1 MGQFGNQPD
10 FGTRAETLNL
20 AGAAGAGLGS
30 DTISQANNLESACI
44 YIGGPSP
51 TADITVILA
60 GVTGV
65 QGVVTSLSLISG
77 GTGYTAGVAV
87 ATTPASG
94 LGTGLT
100 VTTTVVG
107 TVVTVGV
114 IVAAGSG
121 YRQGDVI
128 TITGGDG
135 SAQFRINVVDALPTA
150 ADAVTFTGYPAGSF
164 LPVIVNYV
172 LATGTTATNMVAIY

>member
-51 TADITVILA
+51 TANITVILA

-77 GTGYTAGVAV
+77 GTGYTAGTAQ
-87 ATTPASG
+87 TTSASG

-107 TVVTVGV
+107 EVVTVGA
-114 IVAAGSG
+114 IAAAGSG

-135 SAQFRINVVDALPTA
+135 NAQFRINVVDALPTA

>member
-30 DTISQANNLESACI
+30 NTISQANNLESACI
-44 YIGGPSP
+44 YIGGPDP
-51 TADITVILA
+51 KANITVILA

-77 GTGYTAGVAV
+77 GTGYTAGAAQ
-87 ATTPASG
+87 ATTSASG

-107 TVVTVGV
+107 GAVTVGA
-114 IVAAGSG
+114 IAAAGSG

-135 SAQFRINVVDALPTA
+135 GAQFRINVVDALPTA

-164 LPVIVNYV
+164 LPVIVDYV
-172 LATGTTATNMVAIY
+172 LATGSTATNMVAIY